1 MQDAIDCGGWV
12 GEDAVRVEGEVG
24 VAAGAHCFVVANH
37 DEVFGVGFA
46 EDLCSSSN
54 VVEVGLAVEEDLDV
68 GPVEAELLN
77 AGADLR
83 WRGGEVS
90 VDEDVA
96 GWGGDEVG
104 RPSTWPGPI
113 LSDDTAVYSINLR
126 HGETLCSVLV
136 GI

>member
-1 MQDAIDCGGWV
+1 MSGRLQ
-12 GEDAVRVEGEVG
+12 VRRF
-24 VAAGAHCFVVANH
+24 CPLNH
-37 DEVFGVGFA
+37 HR
-46 EDLCSSSN
+46 LTCPHS
-54 VVEVGLAVEEDLDV
+54 
-68 GPVEAELLN
+68 
-77 AGADLR
+77 
-83 WRGGEVS
+83 
-90 VDEDVA
+90 